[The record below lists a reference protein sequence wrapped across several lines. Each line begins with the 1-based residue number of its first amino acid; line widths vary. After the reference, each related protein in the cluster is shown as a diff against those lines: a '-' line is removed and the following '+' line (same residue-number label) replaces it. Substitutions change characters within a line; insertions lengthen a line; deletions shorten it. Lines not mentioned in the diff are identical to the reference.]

1 MAIAVNETQ
10 VANLKLGDKVDV
22 KASVFPDQ
30 NFGGTVT
37 FIAPKA
43 DASLNFPVEIEIASN
58 PGNELKAGMYGTAK
72 FSFGNSASV
81 IVIPRSSF
89 VGSVSTNQVFV
100 VENGNTA
107 RLRNIVAGRV
117 LGDKVEVLQGLN
129 EGETIITSGQINL
142 VDGSRITPIK

>member
-1 MAIAVNETQ
+1 
-10 VANLKLGDKVDV
+10 
-22 KASVFPDQ
+22 VFPDK
-30 NFGGTVT
+30 NYGGTVT

-43 DASLNFPVEIEIASN
+43 DNSLNFPIEIEIASN
-58 PGNELKAGMYGTAK
+58 PGNQLKAGMYGTAV
-72 FSFGNSASV
+72 FSFGNTAPV
-81 IVIPRSSF
+81 IVIPRTAF

-107 RLRNIVAGRV
+107 RLRKVIAGRV

-142 VDGSRITPIK
+142 SDGSKITPIK